1 MKIKRFDER
10 FRNDVERSTH
20 FIKHISIEKNYNWS
34 EEEYERVAEKLAKT
48 PVDNVNIFG
57 YMAEDQYTHKIS
69 YIKYDKNLELFTSY
83 YIDKKERPITIT
95 AFRRSWSK
103 YLKRKEDPND
113 RYKYIGEIKQ
123 N

>member
-1 MKIKRFDER
+1 
-10 FRNDVERSTH
+10 
-20 FIKHISIEKNYNWS
+20 
-34 EEEYERVAEKLAKT
+34 
-48 PVDNVNIFG
+48 
-57 YMAEDQYTHKIS
+57 MAEDQYTHKVS

-123 N
+123 D